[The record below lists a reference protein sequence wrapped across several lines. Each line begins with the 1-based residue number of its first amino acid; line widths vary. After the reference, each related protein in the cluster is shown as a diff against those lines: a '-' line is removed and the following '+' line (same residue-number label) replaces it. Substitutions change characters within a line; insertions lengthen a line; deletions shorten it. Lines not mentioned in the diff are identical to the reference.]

1 MRIRKRCSKLTNS
14 EREQQLGNAFNQL
27 INKDNNKKERD
38 ECHLSSDDLSDSDII
53 ELDT

>member
-1 MRIRKRCSKLTNS
+1 MEEVVSGHVADVEANGG
-14 EREQQLGNAFNQL
+14 REVQNVFLLNRYH
-27 INKDNNKKERD
+27 NKRD